1 MNEPIL
7 EIRDLRVR
15 TGEKEILKGIN
26 LTLGAGEI
34 HAIMGPNG
42 SGKST
47 LSHVLAGSPDF
58 EVTGGSIVYRG
69 QDLLAMPI
77 EERARAGVFIAFQYP
92 PELPGVNNMQFLRT
106 VVNTVR
112 KSRGETEIAAGEF
125 LNKAK
130 AAMARLK
137 MAPEMIKRSLNE
149 GFSGG
154 EKKKNEILQ
163 MTMLEPTLMVLDE
176 IDSGLDVDALE
187 LVAREAVATMGHG
200 GPSVGRATHGV
211 STTMGHGGP
220 EVARAMV
227 VITHYSRILKYIEPH
242 HVHVLSGGKII
253 ESGGIEIVHRI
264 ESQGYD

>member
-1 MNEPIL
+1 MKVPLL
-7 EIRDLRVR
+7 EIRGLRVS
-15 TGEKEILKGIN
+15 TGDKEILKGVD
-26 LTLGAGEI
+26 LTLNAGEI

-58 EVTGGSIVYRG
+58 RVTGGTVKYNG

-92 PELPGVNNMQFLRT
+92 PEVPGVNNMQFLRT

-112 KSRGETEIAAGEF
+112 KSRGENEIAAGEF
-125 LNKAK
+125 LAKAK
-130 AAMARLK
+130 TAMARLK

-163 MTMLEPTLMVLDE
+163 MTMLEPNLMVLDE

-187 LVAREAVATMGHG
+187 LVAHEAVRNMESDA
-200 GPSVGRATHGV
+200 
-211 STTMGHGGP
+211 
-220 EVARAMV
+220 ARAMV
-227 VITHYSRILKYIEPH
+227 VITHYSRILKYIEPQ
-242 HVHVLSGGKII
+242 HVHVLAGGKII

-264 ESQGYD
+264 ESKGYD

>member
-1 MNEPIL
+1 MKVPLL
-7 EIRDLRVR
+7 EIRGLRVS
-15 TGEKEILKGIN
+15 TGDKEILKGVD
-26 LTLGAGEI
+26 LTLNAGEI

-58 EVTGGSIVYRG
+58 RVTGGTVKYNG

-92 PELPGVNNMQFLRT
+92 PEVPGVNNMQFLRT

-112 KSRGETEIAAGEF
+112 KSRGENEIAAGEF
-125 LNKAK
+125 LAKAK
-130 AAMARLK
+130 TAMARLK

-163 MTMLEPTLMVLDE
+163 MTMLEPNLMVLDE

-187 LVAREAVATMGHG
+187 LVAHEAVRNMESDA
-200 GPSVGRATHGV
+200 
-211 STTMGHGGP
+211 
-220 EVARAMV
+220 ARAMV
-227 VITHYSRILKYIEPH
+227 VITHYSRILKYIAPQ
-242 HVHVLSGGKII
+242 HVHVLAGGKII

-264 ESQGYD
+264 ESKGYD

>member
-1 MNEPIL
+1 MKVPLL
-7 EIRDLRVR
+7 EIRGLRVS
-15 TGEKEILKGIN
+15 TGDKEILKGVD
-26 LTLGAGEI
+26 LTLNAGEI

-58 EVTGGSIVYRG
+58 RVTGGTVKYNG

-92 PELPGVNNMQFLRT
+92 PEVPGVNNMQFLRT

-112 KSRGETEIAAGEF
+112 KSRGENEIAAGEF
-125 LNKAK
+125 LAKAK
-130 AAMARLK
+130 TAMARLK

-163 MTMLEPTLMVLDE
+163 MTMLEPNLMVLDE

-187 LVAREAVATMGHG
+187 LVAHEAVRNMESDA
-200 GPSVGRATHGV
+200 
-211 STTMGHGGP
+211 
-220 EVARAMV
+220 ARAMV
-227 VITHYSRILKYIEPH
+227 VITHYSRILKYIEPQ
-242 HVHVLSGGKII
+242 HVHVLASGKII

-264 ESQGYD
+264 ESKGYD

>member
-1 MNEPIL
+1 MKEPLL
-7 EIRDLRVR
+7 EIRGLKVN
-15 TGEKEILKGIN
+15 TGDKEILKGVD
-26 LTLGAGEI
+26 LTLHEGEI

-58 EVTGGSIVYRG
+58 TVTGGSVKFKR

-92 PELPGVNNMQFLRT
+92 PEVPGVNNMQFLRT

-112 KSRGETEIAAGEF
+112 KSRGENEIAAGEF

-130 AAMARLK
+130 AAMNRLK

-163 MTMLEPTLMVLDE
+163 MTMLEPSLMMLDE

-187 LVAREAVATMGHG
+187 LVAREAVSLIKPDT
-200 GPSVGRATHGV
+200 
-211 STTMGHGGP
+211 
-220 EVARAMV
+220 ARAMV
-227 VITHYSRILKYIEPH
+227 VITHYSRILKYIAPH

-264 ESQGYD
+264 ESKGYD

>member
-1 MNEPIL
+1 MSKSIL
-7 EIRDLRVR
+7 EIRDLRVS
-15 TGEKEILKGIN
+15 TGDKEILKGIN
-26 LTLGAGEI
+26 LTLGGGEI

-58 EVTGGSIVYRG
+58 TVTGGSITFEG
-69 QDLLAMPI
+69 KDLLEMPI
-77 EERARAGVFIAFQYP
+77 EERARAGIFIAFQYP
-92 PELPGVNNMQFLRT
+92 PEVPGVNNMQFLRT
-106 VVNTVR
+106 VLNTVR
-112 KSRGETEIAAGEF
+112 KARKQAEISAAEF
-125 LNKAK
+125 LQRAK
-130 AAMARLK
+130 AAMARLN

-163 MTMLEPTLMVLDE
+163 MSMLEPTVMVLDE

-187 LVAREAVATMGHG
+187 LVAREAVSTMTPGT
-200 GPSVGRATHGV
+200 A
-211 STTMGHGGP
+211 
-220 EVARAMV
+220 EAEKRAMV
-227 VITHYSRILKYIEPH
+227 VITHYSRILKYIQPH

>member
-1 MNEPIL
+1 MKAPLL
-7 EIRDLRVR
+7 EIRGLRVS
-15 TGEKEILKGIN
+15 TGDKEILKGVD
-26 LTLGAGEI
+26 LTLNAGEI

-58 EVTGGSIVYRG
+58 RVTGGTVKYNG

-92 PELPGVNNMQFLRT
+92 PEVPGVNNMQFLRT

-112 KSRGETEIAAGEF
+112 KSRGESEIAAGEF
-125 LNKAK
+125 LANAK
-130 AAMARLK
+130 TAMARLK

-163 MTMLEPTLMVLDE
+163 MTMLEPSLMVLDE

-187 LVAREAVATMGHG
+187 LVAHEAVRNMSADGQ
-200 GPSVGRATHGV
+200 
-211 STTMGHGGP
+211 
-220 EVARAMV
+220 RAMV
-227 VITHYSRILKYIEPH
+227 VITHYSRILKYIEPQ
-242 HVHVLSGGKII
+242 HVHVLAGGKII

-264 ESQGYD
+264 ESKGYD